1 MGVVNPRGSSLIRLV
16 VLVSRVTLVEMVIVD
31 SKALVALGERMVYP
45 DS

>member
-1 MGVVNPRGSSLIRLV
+1 MGVVNPRGNGLIRLV